1 MNLQF
6 QPASDVDIA
15 VIYAQ
20 AQQLI
25 DTYEEIDRIDYPKVL
40 AWMRQKIESNICC
53 YTRVM
58 IDGTPCGYYRLCDD
72 GELDDFYI
80 LPEYQNRGI
89 GAAVLEKCI
98 AQSPVTIYLYVFSR
112 NLRAISFYQRFG
124 FTLRQTI
131 GKTRWIM
138 ERKG

>member
-40 AWMRQKIESNICC
+40 AWMRKKIESNICC

-80 LPEYQNRGI
+80 LPEYQKRGI

-98 AQSPVTIYLYVFSR
+98 AQSPVPIYLYVFSR

-138 ERKG
+138 ERNG